1 MTETT
6 SGATRANTAKH
17 INDPFGTLNYQM
29 PNMEVPAQFREMT
42 DKGVAYARDTCAK
55 AKVASEQAADLLESA
70 YGSVAKSAT
79 DYNLKLIDFGRTN
92 TRAAFDYAN
101 ELLGVKSPSELI
113 ALSTAHMRKQFDIA
127 SPQNK
132 ELYTLAQAV
141 AAEAAGPIKASMS
154 RSFNKLA

>member
-1 MTETT
+1 MTETIT
-6 SGATRANTAKH
+6 RATQANTAKH
-17 INDPFGTLNYQM
+17 INNPFGTLNYQM
-29 PNMEVPAQFREMT
+29 PNVEVPAQFREMT
-42 DKGVAYARDTCAK
+42 DQGVAYARDTCAK
-55 AKVASEQAADLLESA
+55 AKVASEQAGDLLESA

-127 SPQNK
+127 SAQNK
-132 ELYTLAQAV
+132 ELYALAQAV